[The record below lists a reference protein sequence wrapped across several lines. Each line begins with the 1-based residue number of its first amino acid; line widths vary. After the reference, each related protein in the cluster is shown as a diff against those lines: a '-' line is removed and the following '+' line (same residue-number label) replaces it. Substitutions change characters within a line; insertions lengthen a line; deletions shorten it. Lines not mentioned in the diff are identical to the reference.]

1 MVGKSLCV
9 VKVVP
14 RGWKG
19 KIFHVQPAV
28 PNTLI
33 ALHRRHARQL
43 QWTAA
48 SSGSR
53 YCLYVHHDD
62 AEREYA
68 YDRKDAPAKLD
79 KGWDEAVAKGW
90 TYTLLSL
97 VAGWWGFPWG
107 FIYTPMAVATNLGG
121 GRNVTELAESTLDL
135 RGKTGKMCSGDAA

>member
-68 YDRKDAPAKLD
+68 YDRKDALAKLD
-79 KGWDEAVAKGW
+79 KGWDEAVAKGSTVVSMKDDW
-90 TYTLLSL
+90 KTI
-97 VAGWWGFPWG
+97 FP
-107 FIYTPMAVATNLGG
+107 
-121 GRNVTELAESTLDL
+121 
-135 RGKTGKMCSGDAA
+135 RGAR